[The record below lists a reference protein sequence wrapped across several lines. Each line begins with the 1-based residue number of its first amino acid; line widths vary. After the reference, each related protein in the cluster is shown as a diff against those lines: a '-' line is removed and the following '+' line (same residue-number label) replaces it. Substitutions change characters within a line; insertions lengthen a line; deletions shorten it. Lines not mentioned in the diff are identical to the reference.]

1 MSEIERLLTMRTNVL
16 LFTAIAFGIWQL
28 AWLSQD
34 LFPDQQSLSF
44 QIAGWTTVLG
54 ALLYAVAAFYLY
66 RYSVAV
72 KKAAAC
78 KVLNDELTQ
87 RNRAKTF
94 MFGYVCLFGL
104 IWVLIPLTEIVEID
118 LKISIRASATF
129 GVVLPIL
136 YFVYLEKK
144 SEGELE

>member
-1 MSEIERLLTMRTNVL
+1 MSEIDRLVTMRTNVL
-16 LFTAIAFGIWQL
+16 MFAAIAFAIWQL

-34 LFPDQQSLSF
+34 LFPDKQSLSF

-54 ALLYAVAAFYLY
+54 ALLWVVAAFFLY
-66 RYSVAV
+66 RYSLAV

-87 RNRAKTF
+87 RNRYKTF
-94 MFGYVCLFGL
+94 LFAYFCLFGL
-104 IWVLIPLTEIVEID
+104 IWLLIPLTEFIAMD
-118 LKISIRASATF
+118 LKIALRGIATF
-129 GVVLPIL
+129 GVVTPIL

-144 SEGELE
+144 SEVTTE